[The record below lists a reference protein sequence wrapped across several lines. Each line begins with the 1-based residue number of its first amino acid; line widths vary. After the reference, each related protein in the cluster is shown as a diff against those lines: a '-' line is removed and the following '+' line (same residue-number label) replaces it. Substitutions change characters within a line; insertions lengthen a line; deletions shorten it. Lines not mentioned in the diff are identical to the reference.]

1 MVNNQIV
8 KSRKRGNSFLNEN
21 KAILIGL
28 VVIMVVVSIIQPNFL
43 SSKNLLNIIRS
54 IATTGII
61 AFGMTLAIIIMGID
75 LSQGSVIGLSACVC
89 AWLIGPTSF
98 GFPDWIG
105 ILGGILVGFIA
116 GAFNGFFLSI
126 TSLPP
131 FVVTLASQLI
141 ARGFCYVVTRG
152 NMIYC
157 DADFGKYG
165 NGYLFGIIPLPVIY
179 LLIIFVI
186 MYILLA
192 KTRFGRNVYAYGGNM
207 ESARFSGIN
216 IKQTIWWVYVI
227 SGVLSG
233 IVGIIICS
241 RIAQGSPATGVAM
254 EFDGVAAC
262 YLGGISYLGGEGRI
276 ESTLLGAIL
285 LGVVANAMTM
295 LLVPWY
301 VQNIV
306 KGGIIL
312 GAVYLDCIRK
322 QRENEVKISTTAA

>member
-1 MVNNQIV
+1 ML
-8 KSRKRGNSFLNEN
+8 RRFLNPQKKTGSFNDN

-28 VVIMVVVSIIQPNFL
+28 IIIMIIVTIIQPNFL
-43 SSKNLLNIIRS
+43 STKNILNILRS

-75 LSQGSVIGLSACVC
+75 LSQGSIIGLSACFC
-89 AWLIGPTSF
+89 AWLIGPDSL
-98 GFPDWIG
+98 GLPAGVG
-105 ILGGILVGFIA
+105 IFGGIAIGCIT
-116 GAFNGFFLSI
+116 GAFNGFFLSR

-141 ARGFCYVVTRG
+141 ARGFCYVVTKG
-152 NMIYC
+152 NMIYTKSE
-157 DADFGKYG
+157 FGEYG
-165 NGYLFGIIPLPVIY
+165 NGYLFDLIPLPVVY
-179 LLIIFVI
+179 LILIFIV

-207 ESARFSGIN
+207 EAARFSGIN
-216 IKQTIWWVYVI
+216 IKQTIWWVYLI
-227 SGVLSG
+227 SGILSG
-233 IVGIIICS
+233 IVGVIICS
-241 RIAQGSPATGVAM
+241 RIGQGSPATGVSM

-262 YLGGISYLGGEGRI
+262 YLGGISYLGGEGRM
-276 ESTLLGAIL
+276 ESTLLGAVL

-312 GAVYLDCIRK
+312 GAVYLDCYRK
-322 QRENEVKISTTAA
+322 QKENEVKILA

>member
-1 MVNNQIV
+1 MIRRIVNSQKN
-8 KSRKRGNSFLNEN
+8 KTGSFNDN

-28 VVIMVVVSIIQPNFL
+28 VIIMVAVSIVQPNFI
-43 SSKNLLNIIRS
+43 STRNLLNIIRS

-75 LSQGSVIGLSACVC
+75 LAQGSVIGLSACFC
-89 AWLIGPTSF
+89 AWLIGPSAM
-98 GFPDWIG
+98 GLPDYAG
-105 ILGGILVGFIA
+105 ILGGIGIGCVV
-116 GAFNGFFLSI
+116 GAFNGFFLSR

-131 FVVTLASQLI
+131 FVVTLSSQLI
-141 ARGFCYVVTRG
+141 ARGFCYVVTKG
-152 NMIYC
+152 NMIYT
-157 DADFGKYG
+157 DSDFGKYG
-165 NGYLFGIIPLPVIY
+165 NGYLFGIVPLPVIY
-179 LLIIFVI
+179 LLIIFAI

-207 ESARFSGIN
+207 EAARFSGIN
-216 IKQTIWWVYVI
+216 IRATIWWVYLI
-227 SGVLSG
+227 SGILSG

-241 RIAQGSPATGVAM
+241 RIGQGSPATGVSM

-262 YLGGISYLGGEGRI
+262 YLGGISYLGGEGRM
-276 ESTLLGAIL
+276 ESTLLGAVL

-312 GAVYLDCIRK
+312 GAVYLDCYRK
-322 QRENEVKISTTAA
+322 QKESEVRIAA

>member
-1 MVNNQIV
+1 ML
-8 KSRKRGNSFLNEN
+8 RRFLNPQKKTSSFNDN

-28 VVIMVVVSIIQPNFL
+28 VVIMIIVTIIQPNFL
-43 SSKNLLNIIRS
+43 STKNILNILRS

-75 LSQGSVIGLSACVC
+75 LSQGSIIGLSACFC
-89 AWLIGPTSF
+89 AWLIGPDAL
-98 GFPDWIG
+98 GLPAGVG
-105 ILGGILVGFIA
+105 ILGGITIGCIT
-116 GAFNGFFLSI
+116 GAFNGFFLSR

-141 ARGFCYVVTRG
+141 ARGFCYVVTKG
-152 NMIYC
+152 NMIYTKSE
-157 DADFGKYG
+157 FGEYG
-165 NGYLFGIIPLPVIY
+165 NGYLFDLIPLPVVY
-179 LLIIFVI
+179 LILIFIV

-207 ESARFSGIN
+207 EAARFSGIN
-216 IKQTIWWVYVI
+216 IKQTIWWVYLI
-227 SGVLSG
+227 SGILSG
-233 IVGIIICS
+233 IVGVIICS
-241 RIAQGSPATGVAM
+241 RIGQGSPATGVSM

-262 YLGGISYLGGEGRI
+262 YLGGISYLGGEGRM
-276 ESTLLGAIL
+276 ESTLLGAVL

-312 GAVYLDCIRK
+312 GAVYLDCYRK
-322 QRENEVKISTTAA
+322 QKENEVKILA